1 MQSIA
6 QNFAKIKEM
15 SVNKNL
21 PARCRFMLLDL
32 IELRN
37 HHWQSRKVQAVP
49 VKKEDIQEQ
58 IAQEAAQKAAEPPRA
73 AVFPVE
79 FDDASLQGAMQGLTP
94 GDAARLANLQT
105 QLVDWLNR
113 SGRFTA
119 TNLPGDPTGPDLRRC
134 DYCATDLARKA
145 GTPFAV
151 VSWVQKVSNLILN
164 INLAVYDVATNTRIA
179 GGSVDI
185 RGDTDESWTRGL
197 FYLLRNRIFV
207 DTP

>member
-1 MQSIA
+1 MTVFYKAESKSGAETMMNSSQVSAVRIA
-6 QNFAKIKEM
+6 A
-15 SVNKNL
+15 
-21 PARCRFMLLDL
+21 CLLLTTSSL
-32 IELRN
+32 IATA
-37 HHWQSRKVQAVP
+37 H
-49 VKKEDIQEQ
+49 
-58 IAQEAAQKAAEPPRA
+58 EAHAEPPRA

>member
-1 MQSIA
+1 MSRKASRDLWRFVITASSSIADQLLFTAQFEDTKEPGALQSIA

-73 AVFPVE
+73 ASRQNSRGGQGGDDRE
-79 FDDASLQGAMQGLTP
+79 FGGKGKFKDRERDRGRGRGGRGSRGGAGLCMLTSNPSLSYT
-94 GDAARLANLQT
+94 
-105 QLVDWLNR
+105 
-113 SGRFTA
+113 
-119 TNLPGDPTGPDLRRC
+119 
-134 DYCATDLARKA
+134 
-145 GTPFAV
+145 
-151 VSWVQKVSNLILN
+151 I
-164 INLAVYDVATNTRIA
+164 
-179 GGSVDI
+179 
-185 RGDTDESWTRGL
+185 
-197 FYLLRNRIFV
+197 
-207 DTP
+207 